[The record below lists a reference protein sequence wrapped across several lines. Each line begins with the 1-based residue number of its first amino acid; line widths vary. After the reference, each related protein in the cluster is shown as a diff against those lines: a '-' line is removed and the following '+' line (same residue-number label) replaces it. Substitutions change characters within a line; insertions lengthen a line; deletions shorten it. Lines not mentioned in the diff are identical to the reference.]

1 MPNKILSKFEIND
14 KEIEIVSGDITKIHS
29 DVIVSSDDNYISMG
43 GGVSKAI
50 KIASKDVAYDESRKF
65 VPAVL
70 GDVVV
75 TNAGKLKSDYV
86 FHAIVID
93 YDKWKFPDID
103 IIKNVTKQCI
113 LKADELGCQ
122 SISLPAFGTGAGYLG
137 FENCANGVIEA
148 IFSEY
153 SKLKILKNIKIVL
166 LNDEILL
173 SFYKIIIEQR
183 LRIEYEEKIKKLQK
197 DNNTLINE
205 INKKSEFQN
214 IPFPIVT
221 TRRLIDT
228 QSKNQMKFTSTIDA
242 GESIIKFLGSIIF
255 SFYLRETNNREEFYN
270 EFNKPMTDGTWCYLI
285 EKYIALITSSSPLFI
300 IISNIFLKNK
310 GYIKSIIKIRNE
322 EHGHGSTVDDP
333 FYLKPYNAVFK
344 EYEKLFNGIKEI
356 ESCNFFYLDDIDFH
370 EISFKYKIK
379 KIVGE
384 TTFYNNEYIIS
395 DHRLNRNKLYFSD
408 KDFVEILPLNPFMT
422 YSPCDK
428 CNNMDTFFIEH
439 IVLGEK
445 QKQKYHSYRGNH
457 RIEIFL

>member
-1 MPNKILSKFEIND
+1 MPNKILSKFEINE
-14 KEIEIVSGDITKIHS
+14 KEIEIVSGDITEIHS

-43 GGVSKAI
+43 GGVSRAI
-50 KIASKDVAYDESRKF
+50 KMATKDVAFDESRKF
-65 VPAVL
+65 VPATL

-93 YDKWKFPDID
+93 YDTMKFPDID
-103 IIKNVTKQCI
+103 IIKSVTKKCI
-113 LKADELGCQ
+113 LQADELGCQ
-122 SISLPAFGTGAGYLG
+122 SISIPAFGTGAGYLG
-137 FENCANGVIEA
+137 FENCANGVIET
-148 IFSEY
+148 IFSEF

-183 LRIEYEEKIKKLQK
+183 LRIEYEEKLSKLQK
-197 DNNTLINE
+197 DNNRLIDT
-205 INKKSEFQN
+205 INKNSEYQN
-214 IPFPIVT
+214 IPYPIIT
-221 TRRLIDT
+221 TKRLIET

-255 SFYLRETNNREEFYN
+255 SFYLREADNKEEFFN
-270 EFNKPMTDGTWCYLI
+270 EFNKPMTDGTWYYLI
-285 EKYIALITSSSPLFI
+285 DKYNALIKTPSLLFKKV
-300 IISNIFLKNK
+300 SNIFLNNK

-333 FYLKPYNAVFK
+333 FHLKTFNAVFK
-344 EYEKLFNGIKEI
+344 EYEKLFKGIKEI
-356 ESCNFFYLDDIDFH
+356 ESCNFFYLDDIDL
-370 EISFKYKIK
+370 EENSFKYRIK
-379 KIVGE
+379 KIIGE
-384 TTFYNNEYIIS
+384 TIFYKNEEIIS
-395 DHRLNRNKLYFSD
+395 GHRLNKNKLYFSD
-408 KDFVEILPLNPFMT
+408 KEFTEILSLHPFMT

-457 RIEIFL
+457 RIEIIA